1 MNKPI
6 GKYDC
11 IIVAVAHKEFKK
23 MNKESILN
31 LINNNSYIL
40 DIKGIWNKKISSKV
54 KNYWCF

>member
-31 LINNNSYIL
+31 LTNNNSYIL

-54 KNYWCF
+54 QNYWCF